1 MHSAIKKLALPL
13 WAGLLCLFVGIILPW
28 QAGVYLRNHTTLT
41 LEQLASNLHAV
52 ARVTDYQQ
60 GLWQS
65 SAQVSIHSTLLR
77 EPVDVHLEMRHGP
90 WLGFKTTTPTAWGWF
105 SIQTNLPQQGG
116 ISLFPAQPTVDAWL
130 YADMFGV
137 LHVGTRLH
145 GATHTLG
152 EEIRLRSLMH
162 NHANQ
167 CRGELRLPGFK
178 WLAPSGDLIVADVS
192 VRANVKHEQDTRQG
206 DFSVDALRAAWI
218 VAQNTADSS
227 QNPMPALP
235 PSILIELPRINV
247 LLTQSTQLN
256 AAWASAR
263 GVNLH
268 SLGMRNNVEFGR
280 MNTRLS
286 WRDVD
291 WSVLWN
297 SMDTGLLTR
306 SKIPALNT
314 FTYAL
319 GEGEIS
325 LDTFEINQ
333 PQGQIFVT
341 GALRT
346 HTPVQD
352 WRDLELHLHTELN
365 QSALVAWMLD
375 TGWVNSPQSAQEQLE
390 NLRRQ
395 GWLDDETTPGQLSA
409 TLDLWRGEMS
419 LSKRRVPLTA
429 LLQ

>member
-1 MHSAIKKLALPL
+1 MRNLALPL
-13 WAGLLCLFVGIILPW
+13 WAGLLCLTAGIILPW
-28 QAGVYLRNHTTLT
+28 QAGVYLRNHVTVT

-60 GLWQS
+60 GLWRS

-90 WLGFKTTTPTAWGWF
+90 WLGFKTSTPTAWGWF

-116 ISLFPAQPTVDAWL
+116 ISLFPAQQAVDAWL
-130 YADMFGV
+130 YADMLGV

-145 GATHTLG
+145 GAIQPLG

-178 WLAPSGDLIVADVS
+178 WLAPTGDLIVADVS
-192 VRANVKHEQDTRQG
+192 VRANLQHEQGAHQG
-206 DFSVDALRAAWI
+206 DFSVDALSAAWI
-218 VAQNTADSS
+218 VTPNTVKNRQELIPS
-227 QNPMPALP
+227 LP
-235 PSILIELPRINV
+235 PSILIELPRIDV
-247 LLTQSTQLN
+247 LLTQSTQLS

-268 SLGMRNNVEFGR
+268 ALGHTLGMRNNVELGR
-280 MNTRLS
+280 MNSRLG
-286 WRDVD
+286 WRDVN
-291 WSVLWN
+291 WSVLWS
-297 SMDTGLLTR
+297 SMDTGQLTR
-306 SKIPALNT
+306 SKIPALNA

-325 LDTFEINQ
+325 LEALEISQ
-333 PQGQIFVT
+333 PQGRIFVT

-365 QSALVAWMLD
+365 QSALVTWMLD
-375 TGWVNSPQSAQEQLE
+375 TGQVNSLQTAQEQLE
-390 NLRRQ
+390 SLRRQ
-395 GWLDDETTPGQLSA
+395 GWLDDEATPGHLST